1 MYHNRTD
8 GGLGSPGRVAFAV
21 LCACVAV
28 VAAAAPSHP
37 FRLSVADMRVT
48 DGGLSAEIRFF
59 WDDLQFAV
67 MEHSSDMEFVLAESP
82 EVDST
87 VEGYINELLL
97 LRVGEAPLR
106 GRVEARG
113 IEDAEIIDEIMWWY
127 RLEYALP
134 AGAER
139 LEVQNRLLFNL
150 FEDQRNIVNLRTLG
164 GRERTYDFSWGRES
178 VSIPLL

>member
-1 MYHNRTD
+1 MYRNRTD
-8 GGLGSPGRVAFAV
+8 GGSGSPGRVAFAV

-28 VAAAAPSHP
+28 VAATAPSHP

-48 DGGLSAEIRFF
+48 EGGLSAEIRFF

-82 EVDST
+82 EVDAT

-97 LRVGEAPLR
+97 LRVGEVPLR

-113 IEDAEIIDEIMWWY
+113 IEDAEIIDEVMWWY

-139 LEVQNRLLFNL
+139 VDLQNRLLFNL
-150 FEDQRNIVNLRTLG
+150 FEDQRNIVNFRTLG

>member
-1 MYHNRTD
+1 MYRNRTD
-8 GGLGSPGRVAFAV
+8 GGSGSPDRVAFAV
-21 LCACVAV
+21 LCACVV
-28 VAAAAPSHP
+28 LVSAAAPSHP

-48 DGGLSAEIRFF
+48 DEGLSAEIRFF

-97 LRVGEAPLR
+97 LSVGEVSLR
-106 GRVEARG
+106 GRVAARG
-113 IEDAEIIDEIMWWY
+113 IEDAAIIDEIMWWY

-134 AGAER
+134 AGTER
-139 LEVQNRLLFNL
+139 VEVQNRLLFNL
-150 FEDQRNIVNLRTLG
+150 FEDQRNIVNFRTLG
-164 GRERTYDFSWGRES
+164 GRERPYDFSWGRES

>member
-1 MYHNRTD
+1 MYRNRTD

-21 LCACVAV
+21 LCASVAV

-106 GRVEARG
+106 GRVAARG
-113 IEDAEIIDEIMWWY
+113 MEDAAIVDEIMWWY

-139 LEVQNRLLFNL
+139 IEVRNRLLFNL
-150 FEDQRNIVNLRTLG
+150 FEDQRNIVNFRTLG

-178 VSIPLL
+178 ASIPLL

>member
-1 MYHNRTD
+1 M
-8 GGLGSPGRVAFAV
+8 GSPGRVAFAV

>member
-1 MYHNRTD
+1 MYRNRTD

-37 FRLSVADMRVT
+37 FRLSVADVRVT

-97 LRVGEAPLR
+97 LRVGEMPLR

-113 IEDAEIIDEIMWWY
+113 IEDAAIIDEIMWWY

-139 LEVQNRLLFNL
+139 VEVQNRLLFNL
-150 FEDQRNIVNLRTLG
+150 FEDQRNIVNFRTLG

-178 VSIPLL
+178 VSIPLR

>member
-1 MYHNRTD
+1 M
-8 GGLGSPGRVAFAV
+8 GSPGRVAFAV

-139 LEVQNRLLFNL
+139 VEVQNRLLFNL
-150 FEDQRNIVNLRTLG
+150 FEDQRNIVNFRTLG